1 MQKLS
6 TIFQKLTEKNQKPQN
21 FGNWHQVKTQKSA
34 QKTSLSTY
42 SFRSAADTAA
52 GTMIQ

>member
-6 TIFQKLTEKNQKPQN
+6 TIFQKLTEKKNQKTQN

-34 QKTSLSTY
+34 QKTSLTNIVCAY
-42 SFRSAADTAA
+42 DVVP
-52 GTMIQ
+52 